1 MVLREDAERSF
12 CWEAE
17 SCQISLDE
25 DAVDAVFSLA
35 QELRVVDFVLREG
48 MKADY
53 QMQDRKCVFEFKE
66 VCAPFVDDEPDPTL
80 NYLVDS
86 LGRKLYDISD
96 KLLIC
101 GTHPPLFDY
110 LMDNMGRKL
119 YDISGK
125 LLLEKE

>member
-1 MVLREDAERSF
+1 MVNCIRAILKDKGEHLRININMV
-12 CWEAE
+12 CT
-17 SCQISLDE
+17 
-25 DAVDAVFSLA
+25 A
-35 QELRVVDFVLREG
+35 Q
-48 MKADY
+48 K
-53 QMQDRKCVFEFKE
+53 
-66 VCAPFVDDEPDPTL
+66 PTL
-80 NYLVDS
+80 NYLMDS

-101 GTHPPLFDY
+101 GTQPPLFDY